1 MVHVIGQCV
10 IPFEGTEVKSI
21 IVAVVHPLVISG
33 NADAV
38 MSSEL
43 EVQTDFRL
51 AVHGD
56 LQVLVRSIVNIGLG
70 NEQLLVFRHSG
81 YHSVV
86 EDVVVV

>member
-1 MVHVIGQCV
+1 MVHVVGQCV
-10 IPFEGTEVKSI
+10 IPFEGTEVESI
-21 IVAVVHPLVISG
+21 IVAVVHSLVISG

-43 EVQTDFRL
+43 EVHTDFRL

-56 LQVLVRSIVNIGLG
+56 LQVLVRRIVNIGLC